1 LNIYLQKA
9 FLKNKK
15 LNVKIEAN
23 RLIFNKSG
31 EETTTEQAF
40 VQSYMYGKNPLFRLT
55 VTYSFGKGKAKQMQ
69 QAQNSNE
76 QEKNR
81 TY

>member
-1 LNIYLQKA
+1 
-9 FLKNKK
+9 LKNRK
-15 LNVKIEAN
+15 LNVKLEAN

-31 EETTTEQAF
+31 EETTTAQAF

-55 VTYSFGKGKAKQMQ
+55 VTYSFDKGKAREMQ
-69 QAQNSNE
+69 QAQKSNE